1 MTESDT
7 YYIERCLDGHPDDF
21 RYIVR
26 RYQAV
31 LLAHLAGK
39 LGNKDRAEEAAQ
51 ESLVRAYFNMNKLQK
66 PESFFPWL
74 LGIADRVAK
83 EHQRKKLIRRQSEAI
98 RSFSQEAPSPA
109 RPKAWTGSDPTS
121 SGSQDYALEAAVAEL
136 PAGYRKVILLRYYG
150 EHSCNQ
156 IAERLDMPL
165 GTVTKTLS
173 RAYAM
178 LRKSLQQKEETQV
191 SEV

>member
-1 MTESDT
+1 MSETDK

-39 LGNKDRAEEAAQ
+39 LGNKDKAEEAAQ
-51 ESLVRAYFNMNKLQK
+51 ESLVRAYFNMNKLRR
-66 PESFFPWL
+66 PGSFFSWL

-83 EHQRKKLIRRQSEAI
+83 EHQRKEMLHQQREAI
-98 RSFSQEAPSPA
+98 RSFSQEAAGPEL
-109 RPKAWTGSDPTS
+109 
-121 SGSQDYALEAAVAEL
+121 SQDYGLEAAIAEL
-136 PAGYRKVILLRYYG
+136 PESYRRVVLLRYYG
-150 EHSCNQ
+150 GSSCSEV
-156 IAERLDMPL
+156 AEQLDIPL

-173 RAYAM
+173 RAYAT
-178 LRKSLQQKEETQV
+178 LRKSLQQPKEKE
-191 SEV
+191 SYEVQK

>member
-1 MTESDT
+1 MSEPDK

-21 RYIVR
+21 RYLVR
-26 RYQAV
+26 RYQGV

-39 LGNKDRAEEAAQ
+39 LGDKTRADETAQ
-51 ESLVRAYFNMNKLQK
+51 ESFVRAYFNMCKLRK
-66 PESFFPWL
+66 PDSFFPWL

-83 EHQRKKLIRRQSEAI
+83 EHQREEQIQRQREIVRSISEK
-98 RSFSQEAPSPA
+98 AP
-109 RPKAWTGSDPTS
+109 RTEL
-121 SGSQDYALEAAVAEL
+121 SQDYALEAAIAEL
-136 PAGYRKVILLRYYG
+136 PEAYREVVLLRYYG

-156 IAERLDMPL
+156 IAERLDMPI

-178 LRKSLQQKEETQV
+178 LRSSLQQRRN

>member
-1 MTESDT
+1 MSETDK

-39 LGNKDRAEEAAQ
+39 LGNRDKAEEAAQ
-51 ESLVRAYFNMNKLQK
+51 ESLVRAYFNMSKLRR
-66 PESFFPWL
+66 PGSFFSWL

-83 EHQRKKLIRRQSEAI
+83 EHQRKEMLHQQREVI
-98 RSFSQEAPSPA
+98 RSFSQEAASPEL
-109 RPKAWTGSDPTS
+109 
-121 SGSQDYALEAAVAEL
+121 SQDYGLEAAIAEL
-136 PAGYRKVILLRYYG
+136 PESYRRVVLLRYYG
-150 EHSCNQ
+150 DRSCSQ
-156 IAERLDMPL
+156 VAEQLDMPL

-178 LRKSLQQKEETQV
+178 LRNALQQRETEIY
-191 SEV
+191 EVQK

>member
-1 MTESDT
+1 VFETDS

-21 RYIVR
+21 RYLVR

-31 LLAHLAGK
+31 LLANLAGK

-51 ESLVRAYFNMNKLQK
+51 EALVRAYFNMKKLKK
-66 PESFFPWL
+66 PESFFSWL

-83 EHQRKKLIRRQSEAI
+83 EQRRREQIRHQREVV
-98 RSFSQEAPSPA
+98 RSFSEQAPSPEF
-109 RPKAWTGSDPTS
+109 
-121 SGSQDYALEAAVAEL
+121 SQDYALEAAIAEL
-136 PAGYRKVILLRYYG
+136 PDSYRKVILLRYYG

-178 LRKSLQQKEETQV
+178 LRKSLQQQEH
-191 SEV
+191 SEIYEV

>member
-1 MTESDT
+1 MSENDK

-26 RYQAV
+26 RYQGV

-39 LGNKDRAEEAAQ
+39 LGSRDKAEEAAQ
-51 ESLVRAYFNMNKLQK
+51 ESFVRAYFNMNKLRS
-66 PESFFPWL
+66 PGSFFSWL

-83 EHQRKKLIRRQSEAI
+83 EHRRKEMLHQRREVI
-98 RSFSQEAPSPA
+98 RSFSAEAAGPEL
-109 RPKAWTGSDPTS
+109 
-121 SGSQDYALEAAVAEL
+121 SQDYGLEAAIAEL
-136 PAGYRKVILLRYYG
+136 PESYRRVVLLRYYG
-150 EHSCNQ
+150 GRSCSQ
-156 IAERLDMPL
+156 VAQQLDVPL

-178 LRKSLQQKEETQV
+178 LRKSLQQPSETENC
-191 SEV
+191 EVQK

>member
-1 MTESDT
+1 MTETDT

-83 EHQRKKLIRRQSEAI
+83 EHQRKRLIRRQSEAI
-98 RSFSQEAPSPA
+98 RSFSQEAPA
-109 RPKAWTGSDPTS
+109 AEF
-121 SGSQDYALEAAVAEL
+121 SQDYALEAAVAEL
-136 PAGYRKVILLRYYG
+136 PPGYRKVILLRYYG

-156 IAERLDMPL
+156 IAQRLDMPL

-191 SEV
+191 SEVSK

>member
-1 MTESDT
+1 MSETDK

-21 RYIVR
+21 RFVVR

-39 LGNKDRAEEAAQ
+39 LGDKDRAEEAAQ
-51 ESLVRAYFNMNKLQK
+51 ETLVRAYFNMAKLKK
-66 PESFFPWL
+66 PDSFFSWL

-83 EHQRKKLIRRQSEAI
+83 ELQRKEQLRRQREVIRALSE
-98 RSFSQEAPSPA
+98 EE
-109 RPKAWTGSDPTS
+109 SDAAEL
-121 SGSQDYALEAAVAEL
+121 SQDFALETAIAEL
-136 PAGYRKVILLRYYG
+136 PEAYRQVILLRYYG
-150 EHSCNQ
+150 QYSCND
-156 IAERLDMPL
+156 IAERLSMPL

-178 LRKSLQQKEETQV
+178 LRQSLNQHAQTSNV
-191 SEV
+191 

>member
-1 MTESDT
+1 MSETDKF
-7 YYIERCLDGHPDDF
+7 YIERCLDGHPDDF
-21 RYIVR
+21 RYLVR

-31 LLAHLAGK
+31 LLANLAGK
-39 LGNKDRAEEAAQ
+39 LGSRDRADEAAQ
-51 ESLVRAYFNMNKLQK
+51 EAFVRAYFNMSKLKKQ
-66 PESFFPWL
+66 EAFFSWL

-83 EHQRKKLIRRQSEAI
+83 EQQRKEQLQNRREI
-98 RSFSQEAPSPA
+98 VRSFSEE
-109 RPKAWTGSDPTS
+109 S
-121 SGSQDYALEAAVAEL
+121 SGMELSEDYALEAAIAEL
-136 PAGYRKVILLRYYG
+136 PEAYRKVVLLRYYG

-178 LRKSLQQKEETQV
+178 LRNSLQQHRKL
-191 SEV
+191 